1 MTEDALECPFCAFNV
16 PRGAWV
22 CRGCGAEIR
31 HGGDG
36 GEAGAGCGG
45 ALICAVVAY
54 FVMKVVASEF
64 FGVAAGR
71 IPTWVEWTVL
81 GAGALAGLGLS
92 VRSGR
97 SGRSGRAERG
107 DGRPRVRFVR
117 RDLNGHRE
125 EREG

>member
-1 MTEDALECPFCAFNV
+1 MTEEAPRCPFCGFA
-16 PRGAWV
+16 PPPDARV
-22 CRGCGAEIR
+22 CRGCGAEMV
-31 HGGDG
+31 HGDG

-45 ALICAVVAY
+45 ALVCAVIAY
-54 FVMKVVASEF
+54 FAMKIVALEC
-64 FGVAAGR
+64 FGLPAER

-81 GAGALAGLGLS
+81 GAGALAGLALS

-97 SGRSGRAERG
+97 AGRGG

-117 RDLNGHRE
+117 RDLDGRRE